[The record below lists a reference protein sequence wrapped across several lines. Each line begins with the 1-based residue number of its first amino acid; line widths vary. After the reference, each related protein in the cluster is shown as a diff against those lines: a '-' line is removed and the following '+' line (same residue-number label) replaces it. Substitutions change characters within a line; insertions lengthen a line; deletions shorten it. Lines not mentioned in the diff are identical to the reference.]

1 MKSPW
6 SCHSGMTAINSSV
19 HVFVDNFLSRFMG
32 ACLWISLC
40 FVFSSRWRVFSIS
53 LQRPSQGAHMVAS
66 PCQDL
71 DELSEKPAFLWALQS
86 GNHSALGD
94 RSQLVA
100 MIQGDLHSLCTFLS
114 TCF

>member
-1 MKSPW
+1 
-6 SCHSGMTAINSSV
+6 
-19 HVFVDNFLSRFMG
+19 
-32 ACLWISLC
+32 
-40 FVFSSRWRVFSIS
+40 
-53 LQRPSQGAHMVAS
+53 MVAS